1 MAMDKSVKADG
12 ADSASEHDDSTEAST
27 CSDEEED
34 SGQILVL
41 AESACCESTLE

>member
-1 MAMDKSVKADG
+1 MNKSVEADG
-12 ADSASEHDDSTEAST
+12 VDSASEHDDSTEASA

-41 AESACCESTLE
+41 AERACSESTLE